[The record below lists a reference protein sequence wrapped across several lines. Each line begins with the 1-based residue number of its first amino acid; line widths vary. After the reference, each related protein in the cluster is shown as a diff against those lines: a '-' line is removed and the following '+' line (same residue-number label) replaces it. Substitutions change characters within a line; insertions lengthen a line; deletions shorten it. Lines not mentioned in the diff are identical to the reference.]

1 MQSDVIKCNV
11 KDEVPMGKSD
21 SEGEALLVATDCT
34 DGITMCMN
42 MTVMDADK
50 KITGTK

>member
-1 MQSDVIKCNV
+1 MAKT
-11 KDEVPMGKSD
+11 D
-21 SEGEALLVATDCT
+21 SEGEALLEATECAED
-34 DGITMCMN
+34 ITMCMN